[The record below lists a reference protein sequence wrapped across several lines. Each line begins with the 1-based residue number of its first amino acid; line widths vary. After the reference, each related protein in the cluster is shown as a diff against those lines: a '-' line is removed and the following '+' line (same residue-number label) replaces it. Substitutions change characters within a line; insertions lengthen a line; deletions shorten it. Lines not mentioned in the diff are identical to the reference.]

1 MKIKPKVT
9 KLEKG
14 KKLAKAPKIGLPEVE
29 LATELSEVPSDIRD
43 YVLWFYGSPGIGK
56 TSLASMFEDVHF
68 LMFEAGGKALRTYQK
83 HMNTWPEF
91 RAYLKAFAKG
101 GHRFKSTVTDVVEKA
116 HAMCFAY
123 MCKKLVISH
132 PADVQ
137 DFGKSWGAIMNE
149 FLEAFGELGTLPGM
163 GTILISHAAMTKRT
177 TRTGEEV
184 EDIHPALSGKP
195 LEALE
200 GSVDLLGYM
209 HIRKGQHVMQIRAD
223 DTIMAKCRL
232 EENFRYTDGTPIKY
246 IPLGDSKQ
254 SAYENF
260 IAAFNNE
267 LEPPVSPPEKERPTT
282 KKLVKKK

>member
-14 KKLAKAPKIGLPEVE
+14 KTPKKALKGVLPEVE
-29 LATELSEVPSDIRD
+29 LATELSVPAEDIRS
-43 YVLWFYGSPGIGK
+43 YVMWFYGSPGIGK

-68 LMFEAGGKALRTYQK
+68 LMFETGGKALRIFQK
-83 HMNTWPEF
+83 PINTWPEF
-91 RAYLKAFAKG
+91 RAYLKALAKG
-101 GHRFKSTVTDVVEKA
+101 GHRFKGTVTDVVEKA
-116 HAMCFAY
+116 HTMCFAY

-149 FLEAFGELGTLPGM
+149 FLEAMSELASLDDM

-200 GSVDLLGYM
+200 GAVDLLGYM
-209 HIRKGQHVMQIRAD
+209 HIRRGQHVMQIRGTD
-223 DTIMAKCRL
+223 SIMAKCRL
-232 EENFRYTDGTPIKY
+232 EERFRYTDGSPILY
-246 IPLGDSKQ
+246 IPLGNSKQ
-254 SAYENF
+254 EAYENF
-260 IAAFNNE
+260 VAAFNNE
-267 LEPPVSPPEKERPTT
+267 LSPPEKESPP
-282 KKLVKKK
+282 KKIVKKK